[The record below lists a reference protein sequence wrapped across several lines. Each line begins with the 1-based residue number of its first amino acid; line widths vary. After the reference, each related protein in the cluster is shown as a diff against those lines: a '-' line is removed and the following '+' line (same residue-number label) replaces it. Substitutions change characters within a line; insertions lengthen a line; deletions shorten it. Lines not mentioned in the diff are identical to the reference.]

1 MKLGIMQPYFLP
13 YIGYWQLLNIV
24 DVFVIYDD
32 VNYIKR
38 GWINRNRL
46 LENGNAAYFNVFV
59 KDSSQNRLINEM
71 ERLRNDKMES
81 KLLKRIFFCY
91 KKAPYF
97 QEIFPII
104 QTIILDEEE
113 NLSVYLLKS
122 IKFIAEYLDIE
133 TSIIKSSDLD
143 KNNFLRGQ
151 EKILDICK
159 KLGAEIYYN
168 PIGGKALYDR
178 QRFKKENIKLF
189 FLNPVNIK
197 YHQFENEFVSS
208 LSIMDMLMFNG
219 KEKTKMFLSKFELD
233 Y

>member
-59 KDSSQNRLINEM
+59 KDSSQNRHINEM
-71 ERLRNDKMES
+71 ERFHTDKMES
-81 KLLKRIFFCY
+81 RLLKRIFFCY
-91 KKAPYF
+91 RKAPYF
-97 QEIFPII
+97 QEIYPII
-104 QTIILDEEE
+104 QAIISDDEE
-113 NLSVYLLKS
+113 NLSAYLLKS
-122 IKFIAEYLDIE
+122 IKFVAEYLDIK

-143 KNNFLRGQ
+143 KNVLLKGQ

-159 KLGAEIYYN
+159 KLRAEIYYN
-168 PIGGKALYDR
+168 PIGGKTLYDK
-178 QRFKKENIKLF
+178 QKFEKENIKLF
-189 FLNPVNIK
+189 FLKPVNVK
-197 YHQFENEFVSS
+197 YNQFENEFVPS
-208 LSIMDMLMFNG
+208 LSIMDVLMFNG
-219 KEKTKMFLSKFELD
+219 KEKTKMLLSKFELD
-233 Y
+233 

>member
-59 KDSSQNRLINEM
+59 KDSSQNRHINEM
-71 ERLRNDKMES
+71 ERFHTDKMES
-81 KLLKRIFFCY
+81 RLLKRIFFCY
-91 KKAPYF
+91 RKAPYF
-97 QEIFPII
+97 QEIYPII
-104 QTIILDEEE
+104 QAIISDDEE
-113 NLSVYLLKS
+113 NLSAYLLKS
-122 IKFIAEYLDIE
+122 IKFVAEYLDIK

-143 KNNFLRGQ
+143 KNVLLKGQ

-159 KLGAEIYYN
+159 KLRAEIYYN
-168 PIGGKALYDR
+168 PIGGKTLYDK
-178 QRFKKENIKLF
+178 QKFEKENIKLF
-189 FLNPVNIK
+189 F
-197 YHQFENEFVSS
+197 
-208 LSIMDMLMFNG
+208 
-219 KEKTKMFLSKFELD
+219 
-233 Y
+233 

>member
-59 KDSSQNRLINEM
+59 KDSSQNRHINEM
-71 ERLRNDKMES
+71 ERFHTDKMES
-81 KLLKRIFFCY
+81 RLLKRIFFCY
-91 KKAPYF
+91 RKAPYF
-97 QEIFPII
+97 QEIYPII
-104 QTIILDEEE
+104 QAIISDDEE
-113 NLSVYLLKS
+113 NLSAYLLKS
-122 IKFIAEYLDIE
+122 IKFVAEYLDIK

-143 KNNFLRGQ
+143 KNVLLKGQ

-159 KLGAEIYYN
+159 KLRAEIYYN
-168 PIGGKALYDR
+168 PIGGKTLYDK
-178 QRFKKENIKLF
+178 QKFEKENIKLF
-189 FLNPVNIK
+189 FLKPVNVK
-197 YHQFENEFVSS
+197 YNQFENEFVPS
-208 LSIMDMLMFNG
+208 LSIMDVLMFNG
-219 KEKTKMFLSKFELD
+219 KQKTKMLLSKFELD
-233 Y
+233 